1 MPLSGCSNGLLV
13 TALVTLLL
21 VPVQY
26 YVPDLYLSSND
37 PPPEPK
43 PLLGTAAN
51 VTLAWLPVELPPL
64 DLFLSVSLI
73 LLAMITYVCDW
84 IQRKLMERRII
95 KLNQCLQDCVE
106 RLRSWDARQEQLEAT
121 LRMVQNA
128 TSEYNLLLYL
138 LLRHHRLGPVTR
150 KPPSHCIFD
159 KELDDLNFITNPVD
173 VFSQDTL

>member
-21 VPVQY
+21 LPAQY
-26 YVPDLYLSSND
+26 YVPDLYLDSKESS
-37 PPPEPK
+37 PEPK
-43 PLLGTAAN
+43 SLLAHAAN
-51 VTLAWLPVELPPL
+51 VTQTWLPLELPPL
-64 DLFLSVSLI
+64 DLFLTVSLL
-73 LLAMITYVCDW
+73 LLAVITYFCDW

-106 RLRSWDARQEQLEAT
+106 RLRTWDARQEQLEAT

-159 KELDDLNFITNPVD
+159 KELNDLNFITNPVD
-173 VFSQDTL
+173 VFPQDTL